1 MTRGNIQAI
10 TNLCELLLAQSLNNS
25 IHTNII
31 TQIADAEIDLKPKT
45 LRYLTEVDIA
55 ILFMRYAQ
63 EIKEEIRNRYNTKIR
78 HTEIINRSNFSPAD
92 MKLHLADGAVV
103 YLESK
108 FGHYTNS
115 ACGVEALSNIIG
127 TPVFNLT
134 PLQRQALATTVTA
147 AGEEAALDLLEA
159 YMVAYHTNTFQ
170 KNPAPPQ
177 VNAEKIRTLIGTSGA
192 NTTPHSIEGDYLLV
206 KLGGRTNT
214 STVEFTDF
222 NLTSSDNWGVECVIN
237 RTPNSV
243 RLTYIFTTPDG
254 KTMRATY
261 NNKNSTYIDPDGII
275 ISRSRKARLRTV
287 SHRID
292 SRFGCGTG
300 SYNVWFQDTAQDA

>member
-10 TNLCELLLAQSLNNS
+10 TNLSEKLLAQAINNS
-25 IHTNII
+25 IDTSII
-31 TQIADAEIDLKPKT
+31 TQITKAENDLKPKT
-45 LRYLTEVDIA
+45 LRNLTEVDIA

-63 EIKEEIRNRYNTKIR
+63 EIKEEIKGRYNTKIR
-78 HTEIINRSNFSPAD
+78 RAEIINKSNFSPAD
-92 MKLHLADGAVV
+92 MKLRLADGAVV

-127 TPVFNLT
+127 APVFNLT
-134 PLQRQALATTVTA
+134 PLQRQALATTVTT
-147 AGEEAALDLLEA
+147 AGEQAALNLLEA

-170 KNPAPPQ
+170 KNQNPPR

-192 NTTPHSIEGDYLLV
+192 NTTTHSIDGDYLLV
-206 KLGGRTNT
+206 KLAGHANT

-222 NLTSSDNWGVECVIN
+222 NLTGSDNWGVECVIN

-243 RLTYIFTTPDG
+243 RLTYVFTTNDG
-254 KTMRATY
+254 KIMRATY
-261 NNKNSTYIDPDGII
+261 NNKNSTYIGPDGII
-275 ISRSRKARLRTV
+275 ISKSRKARIHTV
-287 SHRID
+287 NHRID

-300 SYNVWFQDTAQDA
+300 SYNVWFQDTTQDA